1 MPLQNE
7 VRVNALSPAE
17 VMTPLYEKWLQN
29 FPNPK
34 EQYEKIAK
42 TIPLGQRFTSIEE
55 IANTAVFTLSPLA
68 SHTTG
73 QILFVDGGYVHL
85 DRALNFN

>member
-1 MPLQNE
+1 MKNGC
-7 VRVNALSPAE
+7 
-17 VMTPLYEKWLQN
+17 KN

-42 TIPLGQRFTSIEE
+42 AIPLGHRFTTIEE

-73 QILFVDGGYVHL
+73 QF
-85 DRALNFN
+85 